1 MRVFITAVATVAA
14 LFFAMA
20 ADANITSVDQCVPE
34 CDTHQLEWH
43 ALPIDPWLP
52 VATPMTVGDITHPSL
67 PGPARGVTWTGTSTF
82 GEFRG
87 NAQRGPDVSPYSPI
101 LPVGEPPVAPLLLSA
116 LGTILVIRRI
126 KA

>member
-1 MRVFITAVATVAA
+1 MRVFFTAVATVAMF
-14 LFFAMA
+14 LFAMT

-34 CDTHQLEWH
+34 CNEHQLEWH

-52 VATPMTVGDITHPSL
+52 VATPMPVGDITHASL

-87 NAQRGPDVSPYSPI
+87 KAVRGPDESPYSPV
-101 LPVGEPPVAPLLLSA
+101 LPVGEPPVAPLLLAA
-116 LGTILVIRRI
+116 LGTIAVIRYT
-126 KA
+126 KS